1 MNRKRLEKYLDKQIM
16 LAEKYFLKKEEQKDL
31 SPEER
36 KLNREE
42 FQNAIFALGFVKFH
56 TYEIGVKSK
65 KIYLVTETDGKGSL
79 DVAGDEP
86 QFMFNGFPQFFE
98 KKMKLLH
105 EKR

>member
-42 FQNAIFALGFVKFH
+42 FQNAMFALGFVKFH
-56 TYEIGVKSK
+56 SYEMVTKSK
-65 KIYLVTETDGKGSL
+65 QIYLVTKPDGCHSL
-79 DVAGDEP
+79 DEAGDEP
-86 QFMFNGFPQFFE
+86 KLIFNGFPQFFE
-98 KKMKLLH
+98 EKMKLLH